1 MSRGLQATRRR
12 MRSVETTKKITKAM
26 ELVATAK
33 LKTWKDK
40 MLQNASYT
48 SSMLSFMQEVFAQVE
63 ETSSPF
69 LKENEA
75 EKDLYLVVSSTLGLC
90 GGYNYNL
97 FKTIDQHIREQDD
110 VIFIGAKGYYH
121 YKLPQERAT
130 KEYLSLNDSLDYN
143 AVRKLADQVLHEYQ
157 IGKYQHVYLIYTHYV
172 NSLTF
177 VPEVLPILPLS
188 MVKEENIVPTALI
201 MEPSAS
207 AIMEE
212 LIPLYVKSVL
222 FGKLLE
228 TMVSEQASRRTAMEN
243 ATNNAEEI
251 LSNLQLEYNKERQA
265 QITQEITEVVGGA
278 LGK

>member
-97 FKTIDQHIREQDD
+97 FKTVDQHIREQDD

-121 YKLPQERAT
+121 YKLPQVRAT

-188 MVKEENIVPTALI
+188 MVKEENIIPTALI

>member
-40 MLQNASYT
+40 MLQNSSYA
-48 SSMLSFMQEVFAQVE
+48 SSMLSFIQEVFAEME
-63 ETSSPF
+63 ENQSVF
-69 LKENEA
+69 LKENDA
-75 EKDLYLVVSSTLGLC
+75 EKDLYLVVTSTLGLC

-97 FKTIDQHIREQDD
+97 FKTSDQYIKEHDD

-121 YKLPQERAT
+121 YRLPSERVST
-130 KEYLSLNDSLDYN
+130 EYISLNDSLDYG
-143 AVRKLADQVLHEYQ
+143 AVRKLADQILYDYQ
-157 IGKYQHVYLIYTHYV
+157 EGAYRHIYLIYTHYV

-177 VPEVLPILPLS
+177 VPEVFSLLPLS
-188 MVKEENIVPTALI
+188 IEKKENQMPTAII
-201 MEPSAS
+201 MEPNPAK
-207 AIMEE
+207 IIEQ
-212 LIPLYVKSVL
+212 LIPLYVKSIL
-222 FGKLLE
+222 YEKLLE

-243 ATNNAEEI
+243 ATNNAEDI
-251 LSNLQLEYNKERQA
+251 LSSLKLEYNKERQA

>member
-40 MLQNASYT
+40 MLQNSSYA
-48 SSMLSFMQEVFAQVE
+48 SSMLSFMQEVFAEME
-63 ETSSPF
+63 ENQSVF
-69 LKENEA
+69 LKENETD
-75 EKDLYLVVSSTLGLC
+75 KDLYLVVTSTLGLC

-97 FKTIDQHIREQDD
+97 FKTSDQYIKEQDD

-121 YKLPQERAT
+121 YHLPSERAST
-130 KEYLSLNDSLDYN
+130 EYISLNDSLDYG
-143 AVRKLADQVLHEYQ
+143 AVRKLADQILHDYK
-157 IGKYQHVYLIYTHYV
+157 IGTYRHIYLIYTHYV

-177 VPEVLPILPLS
+177 VPEVFSLLPLS
-188 MVKEENIVPTALI
+188 IKKKENQMPKAII
-201 MEPSAS
+201 MEPSPAK
-207 AIMEE
+207 IIEQ
-212 LIPLYVKSVL
+212 LIPLYVKSIL
-222 FGKLLE
+222 YEKLLE

-243 ATNNAEEI
+243 ATNNAEDI
-251 LSNLQLEYNKERQA
+251 LSSLKLEYNKERQA